1 MGSRK
6 RCGPI
11 KSICRIKSK
20 NAQENLYLLTNHHL
34 SSNHAKWVLTEYKTN
49 IQKSVTVAIVPSRY
63 NFYINNLKFNLRIL
77 EIAND
82 R

>member
-20 NAQENLYLLTNHHL
+20 NAQENLYLLTI

-49 IQKSVTVAIVPSRY
+49 IQKSVTVAIVPSRH